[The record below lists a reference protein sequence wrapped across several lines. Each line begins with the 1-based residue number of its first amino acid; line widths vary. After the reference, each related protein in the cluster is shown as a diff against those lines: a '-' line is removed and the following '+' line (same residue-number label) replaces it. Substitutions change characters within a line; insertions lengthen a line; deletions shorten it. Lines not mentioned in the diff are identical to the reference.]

1 MSMIR
6 LALLGLGA
14 ALLVTGCSQT
24 PSSSRPPETVAAVP
38 QPQSSPA
45 VRDAQQRL
53 RAVGAYAG
61 EADGIWGS
69 ETQAA
74 VERFQRNQGLP
85 VTGQLDAATMTA
97 LRTEPARSSG
107 PPNVV
112 IQAADPT
119 SVRTVQ
125 NRLRQLGFY
134 DGQADGVWGP
144 STQVALERFQRA
156 RGLQPSGQL
165 TNATVNAMGLDPSK
179 FPVNT
184 PSVSAPLDPDVVRNI
199 QSRLREQG
207 FYTGRVDGKWGPGS
221 ETAVERFQRSRG
233 MQPTGDLTPATLA
246 ALGLD
251 PNNLAG
257 SAPTSGRAV
266 RR

>member
-1 MSMIR
+1 MIR
-6 LALLGLGA
+6 LALLGCGA
-14 ALLVTGCSQT
+14 ALLAAGCSQT
-24 PSSSRPPETVAAVP
+24 PSTAQPPPTVASVP
-38 QPQSSPA
+38 QPPPSPA
-45 VRDAQQRL
+45 VRDAQLRL
-53 RAVGAYAG
+53 RTLGAYAG
-61 EADGIWGS
+61 EADGLWGPD
-69 ETQAA
+69 TQAA

-85 VTGQLDAATMTA
+85 VSGQLDVATMSA
-97 LRTEPARSSG
+97 LRTEPVRTSG

-134 DGQADGVWGP
+134 DGPTGGVWGP
-144 STQVALERFQRA
+144 STQIALERFQRA

-165 TNATVNAMGLDPSK
+165 TNATVNAMGIDPSA
-179 FPVNT
+179 FPVNAPT
-184 PSVSAPLDPDVVRNI
+184 VAAPLDPAVVRNI

-207 FYTGRVDGKWGPGS
+207 FYRGRVDGRWGPAS

-233 MQPTGDLTPATLA
+233 MQPTGELTPATLA

-251 PNNLAG
+251 PNNLAASG
-257 SAPTSGRAV
+257 PGGRAM
-266 RR
+266 R